1 MAKNVETKTDFS
13 AVNRWL
19 EENVLTMLM
28 EKCESPLEAIFLL
41 TSFAKNAA
49 LTIGLTAGL
58 PPSKTIEACQAIFSE
73 KNYNDKAMTAM
84 AEVMA
89 KKIKE
94 NGGVCDLEDAIAAV
108 DEVARKEGN

>member
-41 TSFAKNAA
+41 TTFTKNAA

-108 DEVARKEGN
+108 DEVERKKGS